1 MNIKIGTMNG
11 DVIENGAVKNVTN
24 HYHYYGQEPQEAEPT
39 ALPEALTTP
48 QAQALLDKLGTAG
61 LVDAHWQPTALK
73 GEQRGLLAG
82 EVAARLGIATPW
94 VLFGG
99 LWGEKPDTLRSYFN
113 KGMGSKNGTAFLDR
127 MKQALKG

>member
-11 DVIENGAVKNVTN
+11 DVIESGAVKNVTN
-24 HYHYYGQEPQEAEPT
+24 HYHYYGKEQEET
-39 ALPEALTTP
+39 ALPEVLTTP
-48 QAQALLDKLGTAG
+48 QAEVLLDKLGAAG
-61 LVDAHWQPTALK
+61 MVDARWQPTGLK

-94 VLFGG
+94 VLFGQ

-113 KGMGSKNGTAFLDR
+113 KGMGSKNGTDFLDR
-127 MKQALKG
+127 LKQALKG